1 MINMKIWNEA
11 YNQDWLELKQNI
23 KEDEVILLVP
33 VKIKTDQNGK
43 IMSNRSGGVFDYY
56 KKEIQK
62 LEVDRMIR
70 ECNEN

>member
-1 MINMKIWNEA
+1 MKIWNEA

-33 VKIKTDQNGK
+33 VKIKTDQNGN

>member
-11 YNQDWLELKQNI
+11 YNQDWLELKENV
-23 KEDEVILLVP
+23 KKDEVILLVP
-33 VKIKTDQNGK
+33 VKIKTDQNGN

-70 ECNEN
+70 ECNN

>member
-33 VKIKTDQNGK
+33 VKIKTDQNGN